1 MSEAKLHEKARPY
14 DLYACETSICGVM
27 TFIQTEECPV
37 CHQPGSLLRRADI
50 FDRGQPPDPARFDSL
65 ESGEG

>member
-1 MSEAKLHEKARPY
+1 MSELHEKAKPY

-37 CHQPGSLLRRADI
+37 CHQPGILLRRADT
-50 FDRGQPPDPARFDSL
+50 PVHAPDPNRGMIS
-65 ESGEG
+65 EGEGG